1 MYNLKIT
8 AASSSAGLKLRKN
21 SWYFAKVSPG
31 ENATLESLLTVA
43 KDAESAENTLTFT
56 FEYEDS
62 KGTASTGTET
72 LNLTVTQPVRMELE
86 SADFPAVVYAS
97 DTEELTVKA
106 AEFKPDEGL

>member
-72 LNLTVTQPVRMELE
+72 LNLTVTQPV
-86 SADFPAVVYAS
+86 SG
-97 DTEELTVKA
+97 TQKA
-106 AEFKPDEGL
+106 PFSGGSLCLGHGRTHRKSAEFKPDEGL

>member
-8 AASSSAGLKLRKN
+8 AASSSVGLKLRKN

-56 FEYEDS
+56 F
-62 KGTASTGTET
+62 GI
-72 LNLTVTQPVRMELE
+72 
-86 SADFPAVVYAS
+86 
-97 DTEELTVKA
+97 
-106 AEFKPDEGL
+106 